1 MRLSTK
7 GQYGLRAMFYLA
19 QHYGIEEPIPLKV
32 VAERQNISESYLE
45 QLMAVLRR
53 AGLVNSVRGAQG
65 GYILA
70 RHPEKI
76 TVGDIVRA
84 LEGPIAPIGCV
95 SEYEPAECDEADYCI
110 SRNVWIK
117 VRDKLAEVL
126 DSISLADMCRDAQK
140 VQKNKGYHMYYI

>member
-1 MRLSTK
+1 
-7 GQYGLRAMFYLA
+7 
-19 QHYGIEEPIPLKV
+19 V
-32 VAERQNISESYLE
+32 
-45 QLMAVLRR
+45 
-53 AGLVNSVRGAQG
+53 
-65 GYILA
+65 LA

-84 LEGPIAPIGCV
+84 LEGPIAPVDCV
-95 SEYEPAECDEADYCI
+95 SEYEPTECDEADYCI

-140 VQKNKGYHMYYI
+140 AQKNKGYYMYYI